1 MVTQSLICCNGC
13 AASDVIQCYTAGHFF
28 FLLDASIVREGSV
41 RRSDMERVLIKDIL
55 KEGNIGQAVTVCG
68 WVRSRRESKG
78 FAFIV
83 LNDGSSQETLQLV
96 VPGASPAFSELPACD
111 TGAALKAKGI
121 LKESPGKGQ
130 RFEVEVSE
138 IEVFGRSSPDSY
150 PLQKK
155 GHTLEF
161 LREIGHLRPRTNT
174 FGAVFRLRNI
184 LAAAAHEFFQL
195 RGFVWVHTPIITSS
209 DCEGA
214 GELFSVTSL
223 DLENLPKTPQAGVDF
238 SRDFFGRRAFLT
250 VSGQLEAEFLA
261 MSLGKVY
268 TFGPTF
274 RAENSN
280 TSRHLS
286 EFWMIEPEMAFADLE
301 DDMKLAED
309 FFRFLCSRTLER
321 GESELG
327 FLERQYKRISADELH
342 RLAETPFAHMTYT
355 DAVRELK
362 NAREDFEFP
371 VEWGSDLQS
380 EHERYLTD
388 TVFGKPVI
396 VTDYPKEI
404 KAFYMRMNPDG
415 KTVAAM
421 DVLAPKIGEIIGGSQ
436 REERIEMLEDAM
448 RRTGVP
454 LENLQWYLD
463 LRRFGSAPH
472 AGFGLGF
479 ERMVQYIT
487 GMANIR
493 DVIPCPRA
501 PQTIDF

>member
-1 MVTQSLICCNGC
+1 V
-13 AASDVIQCYTAGHFF
+13 
-28 FLLDASIVREGSV
+28 
-41 RRSDMERVLIKDIL
+41 ERTLIKDIL
-55 KEGNIGQAVTVCG
+55 QNGNAEQPVTVCG

-78 FAFIV
+78 FAFVV
-83 LNDGSSQETLQLV
+83 LNDGSSQQALQLV
-96 VPGASPAFSELPACD
+96 VPAETSAFKELVRCN
-111 TGAALKAKGI
+111 TGAAIRAKGF

-130 RFEVEVSE
+130 RLEVEVSD
-138 IEVFGRSSPDSY
+138 IEVFGDSDPEKY

-161 LREIGHLRPRTNT
+161 LREIGHLRSRTNT

-184 LAAAAHEFFQL
+184 LATAVHEFFQS
-195 RGFVWVHTPIITSS
+195 RGFVWVHTPIITAS

-214 GELFSVTSL
+214 GELFSVTALNL
-223 DLENLPKTPQAGVDF
+223 DNPPKQKGGSVDF
-238 SRDFFGRRAFLT
+238 TQDFFGKKAHLT

-261 MSLGKVY
+261 LSLGNVY

-286 EFWMIEPEMAFADLE
+286 EFWMIEPEMAFADLR
-301 DDMKLAED
+301 DDMRLAEA
-309 FFRFLCSRTLER
+309 FFRYLCAEALEK
-321 GESELG
+321 GASELT
-327 FLERQYKRISADELH
+327 FLEGQYKRISREDLI
-342 RLAETPFAHMTYT
+342 RLSEKPFVHISYT
-355 DAVRELK
+355 DAIKELK
-362 NAREDFEFP
+362 NTRESFEFP

-388 TVFGKPVI
+388 RVFNGPVI
-396 VTDYPKEI
+396 VTDYPKDI
-404 KAFYMRMNPDG
+404 KAFYMRLNPDG

-421 DVLAPKIGEIIGGSQ
+421 DVLVPQIGEIIGGSQ
-436 REERIEMLEDAM
+436 REERLDILEERM
-448 RRTGVP
+448 RHANVP
-454 LENLQWYLD
+454 PDDLQWYLD

-501 PQTIDF
+501 PQTIGF

>member
-1 MVTQSLICCNGC
+1 LEVT
-13 AASDVIQCYTAGHFF
+13 V
-28 FLLDASIVREGSV
+28 
-41 RRSDMERVLIKDIL
+41 ERTLIKDIL
-55 KEGNIGQAVTVCG
+55 AKGGADEPVTVCG

-78 FAFIV
+78 FAFV
-83 LNDGSSQETLQLV
+83 MLNDGSSQETLQLV
-96 VPGASPAFSELPACD
+96 IPGQTSAFKELISCN
-111 TGAALKAKGI
+111 TGAAIRAKGV

-130 RFEVEVSE
+130 RLEVEVTE
-138 IEVFGRSSPDSY
+138 IEVFGVSGPEKY

-155 GHTLEF
+155 GHTLDF

-184 LAAAAHEFFQL
+184 LATAVHEFFQT
-195 RGFVWVHTPIITSS
+195 RGFIWVHTPVITAS

-223 DLENLPKTPQAGVDF
+223 DIENPPRLEAGSVDF
-238 SRDFFGRRAFLT
+238 TRDFFGKRAYLT

-261 MSLGKVY
+261 LSLGNVY

-286 EFWMIEPEMAFADLE
+286 EFWMIEPEMAFADLS
-301 DDMKLAED
+301 DDIRLAED
-309 FFRFLCSRTLER
+309 FFRYLCAKALEK
-321 GESELG
+321 GESELA
-327 FLERQYKRISADELH
+327 FLENQYKRISSENLS
-342 RLAETPFAHMTYT
+342 RLSESPFVHISYT
-355 DAVRELK
+355 DAVKELK
-362 NAREDFEFP
+362 NATERFEFP
-371 VEWGSDLQS
+371 VEWGADLQS

-388 TVFGKPVI
+388 IVFNGPVI

-404 KAFYMRMNPDG
+404 KAFYMRLNPDE

-436 REERIEMLEDAM
+436 REERLDILEERM
-448 RRTGVP
+448 RHAKVSSD
-454 LENLQWYLD
+454 NLQWYLD

-487 GMANIR
+487 GMTNIR

-501 PQTIDF
+501 PQTIGL

>member
-1 MVTQSLICCNGC
+1 
-13 AASDVIQCYTAGHFF
+13 
-28 FLLDASIVREGSV
+28 
-41 RRSDMERVLIKDIL
+41 MERTLIKDIL
-55 KEGNIGQAVTVCG
+55 QNGKAGDPVNVCG

-78 FAFIV
+78 FAFVV
-83 LNDGSSQETLQLV
+83 LNDGSTQETLQLV
-96 VPGASPAFSELPACD
+96 VPGESAAFKEIVRCN
-111 TGAALKAKGI
+111 TGAAIMAKGI
-121 LKESPGKGQ
+121 LKDSPGKGQ
-130 RFEVEVSE
+130 RLELETSE
-138 IEVFGRSSPDSY
+138 IRVFGDSDPEKY

-174 FGAVFRLRNI
+174 FGAVFRLRNV
-184 LAAAAHEFFQL
+184 LAAAVHEFFQS

-223 DLENLPKTPQAGVDF
+223 DIENPPKQGTGAVDF
-238 SRDFFGRRAFLT
+238 TQDFFGKRAYLT

-261 MSLGKVY
+261 MSLGNVY

-286 EFWMIEPEMAFADLE
+286 EFWMIEPEMAFADLS
-301 DDMKLAED
+301 DDMRLAED
-309 FFRFLCSRTLER
+309 FFSYLCAQALEK
-321 GESELG
+321 GESELA
-327 FLERQYKRISADELH
+327 FLENQYKRISRADLI
-342 RLAETPFAHMTYT
+342 RLSETPFVHISYT
-355 DAVRELK
+355 DAVKELK
-362 NAREDFEFP
+362 NAKEQFEFP
-371 VEWGSDLQS
+371 VEWGADLQS

-388 TVFGKPVI
+388 KVFNGPVI
-396 VTDYPKEI
+396 VIDYPKEI
-404 KAFYMRMNPDG
+404 KAFYMRLNPDG

-436 REERIEMLEDAM
+436 REERLEVLEERM
-448 RRTGVP
+448 RDSKVP
-454 LENLQWYLD
+454 FENLQWYLD

-501 PQTIDF
+501 PQTIGF

>member
-1 MVTQSLICCNGC
+1 MERSLIK
-13 AASDVIQCYTAGHFF
+13 T
-28 FLLDASIVREGSV
+28 
-41 RRSDMERVLIKDIL
+41 VLNNA
-55 KEGNIGQAVTVCG
+55 NIGQQVIICG
-68 WVRSRRESKG
+68 WVRTKRESKG

-83 LNDGSSQETLQLV
+83 LNDGSTQETLQLV
-96 VPGASPAFSELPACD
+96 VPVESHAFKEVPRCE
-111 TGAALKAKGI
+111 TGAAIKAKGI

-130 RFEVEVSE
+130 KLEVEVSE
-138 IEVFGRSSPDSY
+138 IEVFGESDPEIY

-155 GHTLEF
+155 GHTLEY

-174 FGAVFRLRNI
+174 FGAVFRVRNI
-184 LAAAAHEFFQL
+184 LAAAIHEFFQD

-223 DLENLPKTPQAGVDF
+223 DFENLPRKEEGGIDF
-238 SRDFFGRRAFLT
+238 TQDFFGKRAFLT

-274 RAENSN
+274 RSENSN
-280 TSRHLS
+280 TTRHLS
-286 EFWMIEPEMAFADLE
+286 EFWMIEPEMAFAGLR
-301 DDMKLAED
+301 DDMHLAED
-309 FFRFLCSRTLER
+309 FFRFLCRRILEK
-321 GESELG
+321 GESELS
-327 FLERQYKRISADELH
+327 FLEKQYKKISLEGLG
-342 RLAETPFAHMTYT
+342 RLAETPFVHISYT
-355 DAVRELK
+355 DAVKELK
-362 NAREDFEFP
+362 SAKESFEFP

-388 TVFGKPVI
+388 KVFKAPVI
-396 VTDYPKEI
+396 VMDFPKEI
-404 KAFYMRMNPDG
+404 KAFYMRVNPDG

-421 DVLAPKIGEIIGGSQ
+421 DVLVPKVGEIIGGSQ
-436 REERIEMLEDAM
+436 REERLEVLKDRM
-448 RRTGVP
+448 KQMGIPV
-454 LENLQWYLD
+454 ENLQWYLD

-479 ERMVQYIT
+479 ERLVQYIT
-487 GMANIR
+487 GMVNIR

-501 PQTIDF
+501 PYTIGF

>member
-1 MVTQSLICCNGC
+1 V
-13 AASDVIQCYTAGHFF
+13 
-28 FLLDASIVREGSV
+28 
-41 RRSDMERVLIKDIL
+41 ERTLIKNIL
-55 KEGNIGQAVTVCG
+55 AKGIADERVTVCG

-78 FAFIV
+78 FAFVV
-83 LNDGSSQETLQLV
+83 LHDGSSQETLQLV
-96 VPGASPAFSELPACD
+96 IPGQASAFKELVRCN
-111 TGAALKAKGI
+111 TGAAIRAKGI
-121 LKESPGKGQ
+121 LKESPGRGQ
-130 RFEVEVSE
+130 RLELEVAE
-138 IEVFGRSSPDSY
+138 IEVFGDSDPEKY

-174 FGAVFRLRNI
+174 FGAVLRLRNI
-184 LAAAAHEFFQL
+184 LAAAIHEFFQS
-195 RGFVWVHTPIITSS
+195 RGFLWVHTPIITAS

-214 GELFSVTSL
+214 GELFSVTAL
-223 DLENLPKTPQAGVDF
+223 DIGNPPKQEGGSVDF
-238 SRDFFGRRAFLT
+238 TQDFFGKRAYLT

-261 MSLGKVY
+261 MSLGNVY

-286 EFWMIEPEMAFADLE
+286 EFWMIEPEMAFADLS
-301 DDMKLAED
+301 DDMHLAED
-309 FFRFLCSRTLER
+309 FLRYLCVKALEK
-321 GESELG
+321 GEKELA
-327 FLERQYKRISADELH
+327 FLEKQYKIISIENLR
-342 RLAETPFAHMTYT
+342 RLSETSFVHISYTY
-355 DAVRELK
+355 AVEELK
-362 NAREDFEFP
+362 NAKEHFEFP
-371 VEWGSDLQS
+371 VEWGADLQS

-388 TVFGKPVI
+388 IVFSGPVI

-404 KAFYMRMNPDG
+404 KAFYMRLNPDE

-436 REERIEMLEDAM
+436 REERLEILKERMKHA
-448 RRTGVP
+448 GVP
-454 LENLQWYLD
+454 ADSLQWYLD

-501 PQTIDF
+501 PQTIRM

>member
-1 MVTQSLICCNGC
+1 
-13 AASDVIQCYTAGHFF
+13 
-28 FLLDASIVREGSV
+28 
-41 RRSDMERVLIKDIL
+41 MERTLIRDIL
-55 KEGNIGQAVTVCG
+55 QNGRTGEPVTVCG
-68 WVRSRRESKG
+68 WVRSRRESKD
-78 FAFIV
+78 FAFLV

-96 VPGASPAFSELPACD
+96 VPAGASAFNELVRCN
-111 TGAALKAKGI
+111 TGAAIMAKGL

-130 RFEVEVSE
+130 RFEVEVSV
-138 IEVFGRSSPDSY
+138 IKVFGDSDPEKY

-184 LAAAAHEFFQL
+184 LAAAVHEFFQS
-195 RGFVWVHTPIITSS
+195 RGFVWVHTPIITAS

-223 DLENLPKTPQAGVDF
+223 NLENPPRQAGGVVDF
-238 SRDFFGRRAFLT
+238 TQDFFGKKTYLT

-261 MSLGKVY
+261 LSLGNVY

-286 EFWMIEPEMAFADLE
+286 EFWMIEPEMAFADLL
-301 DDMKLAED
+301 DDMRLAED
-309 FFRFLCSRTLER
+309 FLRFLSSETLKR
-321 GESELG
+321 GAPELA
-327 FLERQYKRISADELH
+327 FLEGHYKRTSRDDLFRLSEADFVH
-342 RLAETPFAHMTYT
+342 ITYT
-355 DAVRELK
+355 DAIKELRTAK
-362 NAREDFEFP
+362 ENFEFP
-371 VEWGSDLQS
+371 VEWGADLQS

-388 TVFGKPVI
+388 RVFKGPVI

-404 KAFYMRMNPDG
+404 KAFYMRLNPDE

-421 DVLAPKIGEIIGGSQ
+421 DVLVPKVGEIIGGSQ
-436 REERIEMLEDAM
+436 REERLDILEERM
-448 RRTGVP
+448 RHAGVP
-454 LENLQWYLD
+454 PDTLHWYLD

-501 PQTIDF
+501 PQSIGF

>member
-1 MVTQSLICCNGC
+1 
-13 AASDVIQCYTAGHFF
+13 
-28 FLLDASIVREGSV
+28 
-41 RRSDMERVLIKDIL
+41 MERSLIKDVL
-55 KEGNIGQAVTVCG
+55 ESGEAGRTFTVCG
-68 WVRSRRESKG
+68 WVRTKRESKG
-78 FAFIV
+78 FAFV
-83 LNDGSSQETLQLV
+83 MLNDGSSQNNLQLV
-96 VPGASPAFSELPACD
+96 VQGGSPAFKEIPLCN
-111 TGAALKAKGI
+111 TGAAIRAAGVLR
-121 LKESPGKGQ
+121 ESPGKGQ
-130 RFEVEVSE
+130 KYELETSE
-138 IEVFGRSSPDSY
+138 IEVFGESDPDIY

-174 FGAVFRLRNI
+174 LGAVFRMRNI
-184 LAAAAHEFFQL
+184 LASAVHEFFQK

-223 DLENLPKTPQAGVDF
+223 DLNDLPAIDGKVDF
-238 SRDFFGRRAFLT
+238 SQDFFGRPAYLT
-250 VSGQLEAEFLA
+250 VSGQLEAEFMA

-286 EFWMIEPEMAFADLE
+286 EFWMIEPEIAFADLK
-301 DDMKLAED
+301 DDM
-309 FFRFLCSRTLER
+309 
-321 GESELG
+321 
-327 FLERQYKRISADELH
+327 
-342 RLAETPFAHMTYT
+342 RLAEVFFRDLCREALNKGDSELAFLEKQYGRISREELDRLSGTPFFHISYT
-355 DAVRELK
+355 DAVKELSK
-362 NAREDFEFP
+362 SGERFEFP
-371 VEWGSDLQS
+371 VEWGVDLQS

-388 TVFGKPVI
+388 KIFNGPVI
-396 VTDYPKEI
+396 VTDYPKDI
-404 KAFYMRMNPDG
+404 KAFYMRMNDDG

-421 DVLAPKIGEIIGGSQ
+421 DVLIPKVGEIIGGSQ
-436 REERIEMLEDAM
+436 REERLRVLEG
-448 RRTGVP
+448 RIKQTGMP
-454 LENLQWYLD
+454 AESLQWYLD

-479 ERMVQYIT
+479 ERLVQYIT

-501 PQTIDF
+501 PQSIGF

>member
-1 MVTQSLICCNGC
+1 
-13 AASDVIQCYTAGHFF
+13 
-28 FLLDASIVREGSV
+28 
-41 RRSDMERVLIKDIL
+41 MERTLIKEIL
-55 KEGNIGQAVTVCG
+55 QNGNAGDSVNVCG

-78 FAFIV
+78 FAFVV
-83 LNDGSSQETLQLV
+83 LNDGSTQETLQLV
-96 VPGASPAFSELPACD
+96 VPGEAAAFKEIVRCN
-111 TGAALKAKGI
+111 TGAAIMAKGF
-121 LKESPGKGQ
+121 LKDSPGKGQ
-130 RFEVEVSE
+130 RLELETSE
-138 IEVFGRSSPDSY
+138 IRVFGDSDSEKY

-174 FGAVFRLRNI
+174 FGAVFRLRNV
-184 LAAAAHEFFQL
+184 LAAAVHEFFQS
-195 RGFVWVHTPIITSS
+195 RGFVWVHTPIVTSS

-223 DLENLPKTPQAGVDF
+223 DIENPPKQGTGAVDF
-238 SRDFFGRRAFLT
+238 TQDFFGKRAYLT

-261 MSLGKVY
+261 MSLGNVY

-286 EFWMIEPEMAFADLE
+286 EFWMIEPEMAFADLS
-301 DDMKLAED
+301 DDMRLAED
-309 FFRFLCSRTLER
+309 FFRHLCARTLEK
-321 GESELG
+321 GEQELA
-327 FLERQYKRISADELH
+327 FLENQYKRTSMADLISLS
-342 RLAETPFAHMTYT
+342 ETPFVHISYT
-355 DAVRELK
+355 DAVKELK
-362 NAREDFEFP
+362 NAKEQFEFP
-371 VEWGSDLQS
+371 VEWGADLQS

-388 TVFGKPVI
+388 KVFNGPVI
-396 VTDYPKEI
+396 VIDYPKEI
-404 KAFYMRMNPDG
+404 KAFYMRLNPDG

-436 REERIEMLEDAM
+436 REERLEVLEERMLLSK
-448 RRTGVP
+448 VP

-501 PQTIDF
+501 PQTIGF

>member
-1 MVTQSLICCNGC
+1 V
-13 AASDVIQCYTAGHFF
+13 
-28 FLLDASIVREGSV
+28 
-41 RRSDMERVLIKDIL
+41 ERKLIKEIL
-55 KEGNIGQAVTVCG
+55 QNGKAGEPVNVCG

-78 FAFIV
+78 FAFVV
-83 LNDGSSQETLQLV
+83 LNDGSTQETLQLV
-96 VPGASPAFSELPACD
+96 VPGDSAAFREIIRCN
-111 TGAALKAKGI
+111 TGAAIMAQGI
-121 LKESPGKGQ
+121 LKDSPGKGQ
-130 RFEVEVSE
+130 RLELETSE
-138 IEVFGRSSPDSY
+138 IRVFGDSDPEKY

-184 LAAAAHEFFQL
+184 LAAAVHEFLQS
-195 RGFVWVHTPIITSS
+195 RDFVWVHTPIVTSS

-214 GELFSVTSL
+214 GELFSITSL
-223 DLENLPKTPQAGVDF
+223 DIGNPPTQENGAVDF
-238 SRDFFGRRAFLT
+238 AQDFFGKRAYLT

-261 MSLGKVY
+261 MSLGNVY

-286 EFWMIEPEMAFADLE
+286 EFWMIEPEMAFADLS
-301 DDMKLAED
+301 DDMRLAED
-309 FFRFLCSRTLER
+309 FFRFLCARALEK
-321 GESELG
+321 GEKELA
-327 FLERQYKRISADELH
+327 FLENQYKRISRADLI
-342 RLAETPFAHMTYT
+342 RLSETPFVHISYS
-355 DAVRELK
+355 DAVKELK
-362 NAREDFEFP
+362 NSKEQFEFP
-371 VEWGSDLQS
+371 VDWGADLQS

-388 TVFGKPVI
+388 TVFSGPVI
-396 VTDYPKEI
+396 VIDYPKEI
-404 KAFYMRMNPDG
+404 KAFYMRLNPDG

-436 REERIEMLEDAM
+436 REERLEVLEERM
-448 RRTGVP
+448 RDSKVP
-454 LENLQWYLD
+454 QENLQWYLD

-501 PQTIDF
+501 PQTIGL